1 MKRKRKVHSAIEV
14 VTDHERENKDMY
26 PMTKRL
32 NIAQVYINFVLS
44 SLTYEFSYIQKKYSV
59 KKPGRSQLQTLDFL
73 FFSFYYQAFFLI
85 RAWFTLS
92 NGEFK
97 RFD

>member
-14 VTDHERENKDMY
+14 VIDHERENKDMY

-32 NIAQVYINFVLS
+32 NIALVYICTF
-44 SLTYEFSYIQKKYSV
+44 FSNIRIFLYIKKYSV

-73 FFSFYYQAFFLI
+73 IFSFYYQAFFLI
-85 RAWFTLS
+85 RAWFTSS

>member
-32 NIAQVYINFVLS
+32 NIAQVYICTF
-44 SLTYEFSYIQKKYSV
+44 FSNIQKNI
-59 KKPGRSQLQTLDFL
+59 
-73 FFSFYYQAFFLI
+73 A
-85 RAWFTLS
+85 
-92 NGEFK
+92 
-97 RFD
+97 

>member
-32 NIAQVYINFVLS
+32 SSLIYKKNIA
-44 SLTYEFSYIQKKYSV
+44 
-59 KKPGRSQLQTLDFL
+59 
-73 FFSFYYQAFFLI
+73 
-85 RAWFTLS
+85 
-92 NGEFK
+92 
-97 RFD
+97 